1 MFLESGFLSP
11 WLDCLLSQL
20 DVLNRLEDTMYKH
33 FVATCKMQHSRLKM
47 TRNSF
52 KSWIARNKAG
62 LAQIVDILSACV
74 FLHGRGYGVSSHL
87 EELMSP
93 EIGRIIRAEGRIRVE
108 TAKMSGYRA
117 SVRGFCFPSHI
128 FRSSESW
135 LIHLLVGKFWSSKG
149 NVWELQKDTNL
160 IFHSIVFP

>member
-1 MFLESGFLSP
+1 
-11 WLDCLLSQL
+11 
-20 DVLNRLEDTMYKH
+20 MYKH
-33 FVATCKMQHSRLKM
+33 FMATCKMQHSRLKM

-128 FRSSESW
+128 FRSSETW

-160 IFHSIVFP
+160 IFHCIVFP